1 MVNCLECNSKP
12 VIYLRVSTLSHVEIC
27 SKRAKSETFSVS
39 RGTIKYKR
47 GSALDIGKR
56 LHRQYGFYQIDYSS
70 DFKSM
75 LREEERQRLK
85 DNLASYKVN
94 GAFQKVLEL
103 PEVTVVV
110 RGDFDD
116 LRLLESK
123 IGKIVSFIEVKT
135 TGKKYMWS
143 LEVQAAI
150 RQLQIYLWML
160 KELCEE
166 LGYSLNKHHFLEVFS
181 QRTGERLNRIPVEYD
196 EHIEEWIT
204 LAVYKLIGLAPM
216 NIAHYKYC
224 IICPKTVKLDCAY
237 YQGRRMIPNV

>member
-1 MVNCLECNSKP
+1 MQVSKP

-85 DNLASYKVN
+85 DNLTSYKIN
-94 GAFQKVLEL
+94 GAFQRVLEL

-116 LRLLESK
+116 IRLLESK
-123 IGKIVSFIEVKT
+123 IGKLASFIEVKT

-196 EHIEEWIT
+196 EHIESWIK
-204 LAVYKLIGLAPM
+204 LAVYKIMGIAPM
-216 NIAHYKYC
+216 NLAPFKYFIFC
-224 IICPKTVKLDCAY
+224 LINTFLDFHTLSL
-237 YQGRRMIPNV
+237 GSRKRPVG

>member
-1 MVNCLECNSKP
+1 MEQHNKP

-27 SKRAKSETFSVS
+27 SKRAKSETFSVNK
-39 RGTIKYKR
+39 GTIHYRR

-56 LHRQYGFYQIDYSS
+56 LHKQYGYYQIDYSA

-75 LREEERQRLK
+75 LREDEREQLK
-85 DNLASYKVN
+85 ADLSTYKVN

-116 LRLLESK
+116 IRLLESK
-123 IGKIVSFIEVKT
+123 TGKLVSFIEVKT

-160 KELCEE
+160 KEYCES
-166 LGYSLNKHHFLEVFS
+166 LGYPFNKHHYLEVFS
-181 QRTGERLNRIPVEYD
+181 QHTGVRMDRIPVEYD

-204 LAVYKLIGLAPM
+204 AAVYKFMGLQAMNLAP
-216 NIAHYKYC
+216 YRYC
-224 IICPKTVKLDCAY
+224 IICPKSVKIDCSY
-237 YQGRRMIPNV
+237 YQSRRMEQFNE